1 MNKKIEERTELE
13 RTTALIANLVFGF
26 NGSDPEVKK
35 RQVGLKY
42 ATEIVGALIETERKD
57 AVLDF
62 HYALPSDLDS
72 FGKQKFVEKY
82 IEGRKFLSQQSTEGE
97 I

>member
-35 RQVGLKY
+35 KQVGLKH
-42 ATEIVGALIETERKD
+42 ATEIVDALIETEREEAERKVAQKIYD
-57 AVLDF
+57 WLETEWYGRSELQTRIKLTYLAER
-62 HYALPSDLDS
+62 
-72 FGKQKFVEKY
+72 GK
-82 IEGRKFLSQQSTEGE
+82 I
-97 I
+97 